1 MDVVEPV
8 NYEEYVEDHSDIIN
22 KDSFKEIISI
32 PEDDVDVRMI
42 QRKLRTVKPIL
53 PEYRDLNDQEDP
65 YINDCLRTYT
75 SNWVVVVKK

>member
-8 NYEEYVEDHSDIIN
+8 NYEEYIEDHSDIIN
-22 KDSFKEIISI
+22 KDPFKEIISI

-42 QRKLRTVKPIL
+42 QRKLRTVKQIL